1 MTVNRAFILFEQ
13 SGTFRDA
20 FRSLGIDAECYDIA
34 DEFGKTDHVVDLF
47 AEIDRAFDGRPSVF
61 DAISSDDLVMAF
73 FPCTYF
79 ETRQM
84 VYFNITSINLARR
97 PDDKYSVILTRLR
110 QREHHMAL
118 LYKLLAIAEK
128 RGLKM
133 IIENP
138 AQKPHFLLFET
149 NFIKPTYIDTDRR
162 RRGDYF
168 KKPTAFWFVGCE
180 PTEGMTRQTA
190 NCRKTV
196 DREREGIS
204 RSLMSPDYARN
215 FICDKILG
223 RKETRQQLKL
233 NI

>member
-79 ETRQM
+79 AAQQM
-84 VYFNITSINLARR
+84 AYFNLTSINLGRGSV
-97 PDDKYSVILTRLR
+97 DKYSVILSRLR
-110 QREHHMAL
+110 QRERYMAM
-118 LYKLLAIAEK
+118 LYKLLAVVDK

-138 AQKPHFLLFET
+138 ATKPHFLLFET
-149 NFIKPTYIDTDRR
+149 NFIRPTYIDTDRR
-162 RRGDYF
+162 RRGDFF
-168 KKPTAFWFVGCE
+168 KKPTAYWFVGCE
-180 PTEGMTRQTA
+180 PTEGLTIATTPKPQKVESLT
-190 NCRKTV
+190 
-196 DREREGIS
+196 GIS

-223 RKETRQQLKL
+223 KAKTRQQLKL

>member
-1 MTVNRAFILFEQ
+1 MFEQ

-20 FRSLGIDAECYDIA
+20 FRSLGIEAECYDIA
-34 DEFGKTDHVVDLF
+34 DEFGKTDHIVDLF
-47 AEIDRAFDGRPSVF
+47 DQIERAYQGDRDTIFDHI
-61 DAISSDDLVMAF
+61 ATEDLIIAF

-79 ETRQM
+79 EVRQM
-84 VYFNITSINLARR
+84 AYFNMTSINLAMGSV
-97 PDDKYSVILTRLR
+97 DKYPVILSRLR
-110 QREHHMAL
+110 QREHYMAL
-118 LYKLLAIAEK
+118 LYKLLAVVDR

-138 AQKPHFLLFET
+138 ATKPHFLLFET

-168 KKPTAFWFVGCE
+168 RKPTAYWYIGCE
-180 PTEGMTRQTA
+180 PTEGLTIATSPKR
-190 NCRKTV
+190 RKV
-196 DREREGIS
+196 ESQKGIE

-223 RKETRQQLKL
+223 RKKTRQQLKL